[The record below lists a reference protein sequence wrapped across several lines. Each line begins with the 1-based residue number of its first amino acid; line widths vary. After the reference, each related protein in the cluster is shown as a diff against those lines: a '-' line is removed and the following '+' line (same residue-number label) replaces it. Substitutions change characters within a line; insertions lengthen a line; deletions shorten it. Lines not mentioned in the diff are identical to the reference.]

1 MGYQRRRGI
10 LRRNAPGYPSLGSVN
25 DGGHDA
31 PMGPKDRAFFRDFF
45 WAIVVVIVVIA
56 VIWQLS

>member
-10 LRRNAPGYPSLGSVN
+10 LRRSSSGYPSLGNVN
-25 DGGHDA
+25 DGGRDA
-31 PMGPKDRAFFRDFF
+31 PMGPKDKAFFRDFF
-45 WAIVVVIVVIA
+45 WVVVAVIVVIA